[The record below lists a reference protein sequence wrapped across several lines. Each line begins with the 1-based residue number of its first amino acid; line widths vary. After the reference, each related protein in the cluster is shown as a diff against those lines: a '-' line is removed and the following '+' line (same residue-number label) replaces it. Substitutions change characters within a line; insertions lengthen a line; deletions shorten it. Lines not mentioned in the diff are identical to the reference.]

1 MWGLIT
7 VTSYGSSLSINDK
20 QPKLPHISP
29 KCSIRCK
36 KVYNISYSI
45 PDTNYSILN
54 TIMTYI
60 KDLSNHQD
68 ETVTLKG
75 WIYNSRSS
83 KAIHFLEVRDGSGL
97 CQCIVSLDDVGE
109 EVFEATGTLKQE
121 SSLEVTGKVVK
132 DDRSIGGYELHATDV
147 KVIQVSENYPITPK
161 DHGVEFLMENRHL
174 WLRSQRQWA
183 AMQVRNTIQFAIH
196 RFFQQEGFI
205 QMDAPIFTGNAAE
218 GTSTLF
224 ETDYFDEKAYL
235 TQSGQLY
242 GEAMAMAH
250 GKIYTFGPTF
260 RAEKSKTRRHLTE
273 FWMIEPEMA
282 FYDLEMNMGLAEK
295 MLQFIV
301 TEVLDKNKA
310 ELEILERDTTKLEK
324 ASKEP
329 FKRISY
335 TEAVEQLKSEKTAS
349 ILDRM
354 EKDRNEELTTIKN
367 ELEEI
372 KKEHGSAKKW
382 RKAQIDQRIKEIHA
396 RIDQVEEDLRN
407 IPVWKESASNFQ
419 WGNDFGGS
427 DETILTLQYDTPVM
441 VHRYPAEVKAFYMK
455 RDPGNDKLALA
466 LDVLAP
472 EGYGEIIGG
481 SQREDDLETL
491 RSRIKEHDLPEDVFN
506 WFLDLRRYG
515 SVPHSGF
522 GLGLERTV
530 AWICGLSHVR
540 ETIPF
545 PRMLGRLRP

>member
-1 MWGLIT
+1 MT
-7 VTSYGSSLSINDK
+7 TINK
-20 QPKLPHISP
+20 
-29 KCSIRCK
+29 
-36 KVYNISYSI
+36 
-45 PDTNYSILN
+45 
-54 TIMTYI
+54 
-60 KDLSNHQD
+60 LSNHED
-68 ETVTLKG
+68 EIVTLKG

-83 KAIHFLEVRDGSGL
+83 KGLHFLELRDGTGL
-97 CQCIVSLDDVGE
+97 CQCIVSEQEVSED
-109 EVFEATGTLKQE
+109 VFEAAGTLKQE
-121 SSLEVTGKVVK
+121 SSLSISGKVVK
-132 DDRSIGGYELHATDV
+132 DDRSVGGYELHATDLTV
-147 KVIQVSENYPITPK
+147 YQVAENYPITPK

-183 AMQVRNTIQFAIH
+183 AMQVRNTIIFSIH
-196 RFFQQEGFI
+196 QFFQNEGFI

-218 GTSTLF
+218 GTTTLF

-242 GEAMAMAH
+242 AEAMAMAH
-250 GKIYTFGPTF
+250 GKVYTFGPTF

-282 FYDLEMNMGLAEK
+282 FYDLQMNMELAEK
-295 MLQFIV
+295 MLKFIISS
-301 TEVLDKNKA
+301 VLDKHEE
-310 ELEILERDTTKLEK
+310 ELEILERDTTFLEK

-329 FKRISY
+329 FKVISY
-335 TEAVEQLKSEKTAS
+335 SDAVDQLKSDETAAMLDQMKDDREAEKK
-349 ILDRM
+349 
-354 EKDRNEELTTIKN
+354 EIKK

-382 RKAQIDQRIKEIHA
+382 RKAQIDERIKEIHA
-396 RIDQVEEDLRN
+396 RIDQIDEDLRN
-407 IPVWKESASNFQ
+407 IPVWKESAANFE

-427 DETILTLQYDTPVM
+427 DETILTMQYDTPVM

-455 RDPGNDKLALA
+455 RDPENEKLALA

-481 SQREDDLETL
+481 SEREDNLDVLLE
-491 RSRIKEHDLPEDVFN
+491 RIKEHDLPEEAFD
-506 WFLDLRRYG
+506 WYLDIRKYG
-515 SVPHSGF
+515 SVPHSGY

-530 AWICGLSHVR
+530 AWICGLTHVR

>member
-1 MWGLIT
+1 MI
-7 VTSYGSSLSINDK
+7 
-20 QPKLPHISP
+20 
-29 KCSIRCK
+29 
-36 KVYNISYSI
+36 
-45 PDTNYSILN
+45 
-54 TIMTYI
+54 YI
-60 KDLSNHQD
+60 KNLSDHQD
-68 ETVTLKG
+68 KTVTLKG

-83 KAIHFLEVRDGSGL
+83 KAIHFLEVRDGTGI
-97 CQCIVSLDDVGE
+97 CQCIVAADNVTD

-121 SSLEVTGKVVK
+121 SSFEITGKVVK
-132 DDRSIGGYELHATDV
+132 DDRSIGGYELHASDV
-147 KVIQVSENYPITPK
+147 KVIQVAENYPITPK

-218 GTSTLF
+218 GTTTLF
-224 ETDYFDEKAYL
+224 VTDYFDEKAYL

-282 FYDLEMNMGLAEK
+282 FYDLEMNMDLAEK
-295 MLQFIV
+295 MLKFIV
-301 TEVLDKNKA
+301 NAALEENKS
-310 ELEILERDTTKLEK
+310 ELEILERDTEYLKK
-324 ASKEP
+324 AASNE

-335 TEAVEQLKSEKTAS
+335 TDAVEQLKSDETAAM
-349 ILDRM
+349 LDKM
-354 EKDRNEELTTIKN
+354 EEDRNAELSDIKN

-396 RIDQVEEDLRN
+396 RVDQIEEDLRN
-407 IPVWKESASNFQ
+407 IPVWKESAANFE

-427 DETILTLQYDTPVM
+427 DETILTMQYDTPVL

-455 RDPGNDKLALA
+455 RDPENEKLALA

-472 EGYGEIIGG
+472 EGFGEIIGG
-481 SQREDDLETL
+481 SVREDELDLL
-491 RSRIKEHDLPEDVFN
+491 KKRIAEHDLPEDLFS
-506 WFLDLRRYG
+506 WYLDLRRYG
-515 SVPHSGF
+515 SVPHAGF

>member
-1 MWGLIT
+1 
-7 VTSYGSSLSINDK
+7 
-20 QPKLPHISP
+20 
-29 KCSIRCK
+29 
-36 KVYNISYSI
+36 
-45 PDTNYSILN
+45 
-54 TIMTYI
+54 MTYI
-60 KDLSNHQD
+60 KQLADHQD
-68 ETVTLKG
+68 EIVTLKG
-75 WIYNSRSS
+75 WVYNSRSS
-83 KAIHFLEVRDGSGL
+83 KALHFIELRDGSGL
-97 CQCIVSLDDVGE
+97 CQCIVSLDEVGE
-109 EVFEATGTLKQE
+109 EIFEAAGTLKQE
-121 SSLEVTGKVVK
+121 SSVEISGKVVK
-132 DDRSIGGYELHATDV
+132 DDRSVGGYELHATDV
-147 KVIQVSENYPITPK
+147 KILQVAENYPITPK

-196 RFFQQEGFI
+196 QFFQKEGFI
-205 QMDAPIFTGNAAE
+205 RMDAPIFTGNAAE
-218 GTSTLF
+218 GTTTLF

-273 FWMIEPEMA
+273 FWMVEPEMA
-282 FYDLEMNMGLAEK
+282 FYDLDMNMDLAESFIR
-295 MLQFIV
+295 FIV
-301 TEVLDKNKA
+301 KSVLDKHEN
-310 ELEILERDTTKLEK
+310 ELNILQRDTTLLKK
-324 ASKEP
+324 TADEP

-335 TEAVEQLKSEKTAS
+335 TEAVEQLKSDETRKLLET
-349 ILDRM
+349 M
-354 EKDRNEELTTIKN
+354 EKDRKEELGSIKN

-407 IPVWKESASNFQ
+407 IPVWKESAANFE

-427 DETILTLQYDTPVM
+427 DETILTMQYDTPVL

-455 RDPGNDKLALA
+455 RDPEDEKLALA

-472 EGYGEIIGG
+472 EGYGEIVGG
-481 SQREDDLETL
+481 SQREEDIDVLKE
-491 RSRIKEHDLPEDVFN
+491 RIAEHDLPEDLFS
-506 WFLDLRRYG
+506 WYLDLRKYG

-522 GLGLERTV
+522 GLGIERTV